1 MAWTRAWAAL
11 RRLGFSE
18 AIIAS
23 CQFASI
29 HKKEFVLLLSGLDA
43 QRLQVKCPGG
53 HRHVKIKGQLTKGTA
68 VYTWPLAMHLAEE
81 FSRALRRQ
89 RISEADAP
97 QVDGHESV
105 VVNDLL
111 LTSSWKVRKVW
122 GWKRKSH
129 INVLEAHGGSGV
141 LCLLDSRV
149 AKGALAKGRSSAN
162 GL

>member
-29 HKKEFVLLLSGLDA
+29 HKKEFVFLLPGLDA

-53 HRHVKIKGQLTKGTA
+53 HRHVKIEGSLPRARPFTLGHLQCTLQRS
-68 VYTWPLAMHLAEE
+68 LA
-81 FSRALRRQ
+81 
-89 RISEADAP
+89 
-97 QVDGHESV
+97 
-105 VVNDLL
+105 
-111 LTSSWKVRKVW
+111 
-122 GWKRKSH
+122 
-129 INVLEAHGGSGV
+129 
-141 LCLLDSRV
+141 
-149 AKGALAKGRSSAN
+149 